1 MPAPS
6 EEGQGFI
13 KGMVKK
19 SAQAMSTRPGYAFMR
34 GAMRQLQET
43 SSDAL
48 VKRAFRDMPQPSE
61 VQTTPNTHPLTTP
74 QVQGTHPLAVTP
86 HPMATVP
93 QIMTGLPLEKPL
105 PSGPPPPAVAPVLP
119 NINQKYPALPVENT
133 VNPIPNSPAAHPMQG
148 LNVNQSYGPLPHE
161 MPVNPIPTGLS
172 PSPVGVGLNTAIGPA
187 GEPLTPLSH
196 PLSQGYSRITT
207 PATPNVPDF
216 RGNTPAD
223 NLYGPQTPAKLNVSQ
238 KPINSP
244 SDVRYQGVRPE
255 NVPADTMN
263 LMNRGTFS
271 EGLPQSGLP
280 IQPPSPETLGKL
292 GKIVGKNKIQTGLR
306 K

>member
-1 MPAPS
+1 
-6 EEGQGFI
+6 
-13 KGMVKK
+13 
-19 SAQAMSTRPGYAFMR
+19 
-34 GAMRQLQET
+34 
-43 SSDAL
+43 
-48 VKRAFRDMPQPSE
+48 MPQPSE
-61 VQTTPNTHPLTTP
+61 VQATPNTHPLTTP
-74 QVQGTHPLAVTP
+74 QVQGAHPLAVTP

-93 QIMTGLPLEKPL
+93 QIMTGLPL
-105 PSGPPPPAVAPVLP
+105 GG
-119 NINQKYPALPVENT
+119 
-133 VNPIPNSPAAHPMQG
+133 NPIPSSSPLPAIPAQLESIHQ
-148 LNVNQSYGPLPHE
+148 NVQPLPHE
-161 MPVNPIPTGLS
+161 IEAGRVQPSPGIVNPIPTGL
-172 PSPVGVGLNTAIGPA
+172 NTSIGPA

-207 PATPNVPDF
+207 PATLNVPDF

-223 NLYGPQTPAKLNVSQ
+223 NLYGPQTPARLNVSQ